1 MKSLIYEIMN
11 VVTKQKYV
19 GWTNKSANERFK
31 VHVQCAKRGDQSW
44 LYNSIRKY
52 GEDKFTIRVLEKGN
66 GKYML
71 KEREQYYISKL
82 SKKERLNITDGGVG
96 GKTSTSFKKG
106 NVSWNNG
113 KKSPKHSKIMKEY
126 WDKWKE
132 EHPNYK
138 DKWKVNTRIR
148 TGLTEE
154 GRQSMKNHMIKLNRL
169 KVKCPHC
176 DVSGNVAN
184 MKRWHFDNCNDHH

>member
-11 VVTKQKYV
+11 VMTKQKYV
-19 GWTNKSANERFK
+19 GWTNKSADERFK

-44 LYNSIRKY
+44 LYNSMRKY
-52 GEDKFTIRVLEKGN
+52 GDDKFTIRVLEKGN

-71 KEREQYYISKL
+71 KEREPYYISKL

-96 GKTSTSFKKG
+96 GKTSASFKKG
-106 NVSWNNG
+106 HVPWTKG
-113 KKSPKHSKIMKEY
+113 KKLPDHSKRMKEY

-176 DVSGNVAN
+176 DVSGNMAN